1 MNKLISFN
9 ALQTLKRSNQIARN
23 SSSYLM
29 HNNCFFHTTNNKNLQ
44 SISNST
50 IYKANP
56 NKFKNANNL
65 FHAKRFNSTEANEH
79 FKQENTEKPVGPT
92 EKYEF
97 LAETKQLLNIVA
109 KSLYSENEVFIRELI
124 SNASDALEKLKYMQ
138 LSAEISSQD
147 EQIPFEIQLNV
158 NDITNT
164 LTIQV
169 SC

>member
-23 SSSYLM
+23 GRSCLM
-29 HNNCFFHTTNNKNLQ
+29 PKICFLHTTSNLQ

-50 IYKANP
+50 IYNNKADT
-56 NKFKNANNL
+56 NKFKNVNNL
-65 FHAKRFNSTEANEH
+65 FHATRFSSTEANEQI
-79 FKQENTEKPVGPT
+79 KQENTEKPVGPT

-138 LSAEISSQD
+138 LSTEVSTQD
-147 EQIPFEIQLNV
+147 AQIPFEIQLNV

-169 SC
+169 S